1 MNRDERAA
9 ALADLDDRALPV
21 VAGVLRQLGRATA
34 ATVGPEGVLGRRIA
48 PLVRREPVIAIALV
62 CVAFAAILIAV
73 TGGDDKGAVRP
84 PGHVGPRLA
93 AGHPL
98 GPVAGSSVST
108 YESQASHRRA
118 ALNQLA
124 GSQQLNAVVD
134 FDDYATA
141 QSIEQMLSSTP
152 GIRVLR
158 GFARVAPPQQAGVHV
173 LLTSADAGLSTALT
187 LAQQSAGEVALHYER
202 LLSKSI
208 TNPSTALQARV
219 EATAD
224 RAAAARIDANG
235 LGPTCGCVF
244 ALVVAGP
251 VAQLEQLG
259 HQAAVRILDP
269 APVGA
274 TLSSLMVVPLE
285 PQITEIVKPLTFAGE

>member
-1 MNRDERAA
+1 VRQERTT
-9 ALADLDDRALPV
+9 ALAELDDRALPA
-21 VAGVLRQLGRATA
+21 VAKALRGAGRAVRA
-34 ATVGPEGVLGRRIA
+34 VFGPEGVIGRRFA
-48 PLVRREPVIAIALV
+48 PLIRRDPVIAIAIA
-62 CVAFAAILIAV
+62 CVAIAAILIAV
-73 TGGDDKGAVRP
+73 ADGNGSTRP
-84 PGHVGPRLA
+84 PSHAGPRLA

-98 GPVAGSSVST
+98 GPVAGASVSS
-108 YESQASHRRA
+108 YESQASHRRS

-134 FDDYATA
+134 FNTYLSA
-141 QSIEQMLSSTP
+141 QAVDAMLAGTP

-158 GFARVAPPQQAGVHV
+158 GFARVAPPQQADVHV
-173 LLTSADAGLSTALT
+173 LLTSADTGLSTALT
-187 LAQQSAGEVALHYER
+187 VAQQAAGEVALHYER

-208 TNPSTALQARV
+208 TNPSTDLQTKV
-219 EATAD
+219 EAGAA

-251 VAQLEQLG
+251 VAQLEQLS

-274 TLSSLMVVPLE
+274 TLNALMIVPLE
-285 PQITEIVKPLTFAGE
+285 PQVTETVKPLAFAGE